1 LTNIREIHRKGIDVL
16 SGDQKKGRGPSPIRA
31 GLFGKCPQCG
41 KGNLF
46 KGFID
51 LDEQCS
57 QCGLDYG
64 FADAGDGPAV
74 FVMLIVGFIC
84 VGAALWV
91 ELTFSPPLW
100 VHGVIWLPV
109 ILGLSLG
116 LLRPMKALLIALQF
130 KNKARSGKM
139 SDD

>member
-1 LTNIREIHRKGIDVL
+1 MSD
-16 SGDQKKGRGPSPIRA
+16 DQKIEQGPSLLRV
-31 GLFGKCPQCG
+31 GLFAKCPQCG
-41 KGNLF
+41 EGNLF
-46 KGFID
+46 KGFLD
-51 LDEQCS
+51 LDDGCNE
-57 QCGLDYG
+57 CGLDYG

-91 ELTFSPPLW
+91 ELTFGPPLW
-100 VHGVIWLPV
+100 VHAVIWFPV

-116 LLRPMKALLIALQF
+116 LLRPLKALLIALQF
-130 KNKARSGKM
+130 KNKAGLGRL